1 MSDILLD
8 SHAFL
13 WFVWDDPLLSPAARH
28 RIEDPANRKWVSV
41 ASCWEIAIKAGLGK
55 LRLGEPTTTFLP
67 RELATNHFSLLR
79 IELAHATLVETLPPH
94 HKDPFDRLLI
104 AQAII
109 EKLPLVSADAVFD
122 EYGVTRLW
130 N

>member
-13 WFVWDDPLLSPAARH
+13 WFVWDDPLLSLAAKQQ
-28 RIEDPANRKWVSV
+28 IEAPANPKWVSV
-41 ASCWEIAIKAGLGK
+41 ATCWEIAIKAGLGK
-55 LRLGEPTTTFLP
+55 LRLGEPATTFLP

-79 IELAHATLVETLPPH
+79 IELAHVTLVETLPPH

-109 EKLPLVSADAVFD
+109 EKRPLVSADAVFD

>member
-1 MSDILLD
+1 MSAILLD

-13 WFVWDDPLLSPAARH
+13 WFVWDDPLLSPAAKQ
-28 RIEDPANRKWVSV
+28 RIEDPANHKWVSV